1 MKKPVLALF
10 SSLLLVGLASCGATN
25 SSVASSNGTSAGT
38 SSTAATSAATTS
50 EGTVSTTSEG
60 TSSVATS
67 EETSATSEGTTSAAT
82 SEGTSSVA
90 TSEAT
95 SAATSVNQG
104 PLNITAIDGIQLPTY
119 TYNAGVYT
127 FAVSDTVK
135 TGATLSGTLAGS
147 IAITADSSFTDNA
160 SMELDLNGVTIT
172 SSSASPIYYESS
184 NSKVIVKANKGT
196 TNTISYTGTSSK
208 AAVIQSS
215 NNIEIAGKGSL
226 ILDGGSASHGIKCD
240 KLELTSATALTI
252 NNAGNDGVHAKIFDA
267 SAYTGTFAMGKIA
280 SQAFDVNDY
289 DTKAL
294 TASGAITFP
303 TAGQSSK
310 IAFTVESCANVFQI
324 DNAFT
329 ITDSTSLIVGTCTET
344 AYVEN
349 VTANTLTITNNG
361 TYTIAGVDQ
370 GTSISVAPTTLA

>member
-38 SSTAATSAATTS
+38 SSTVATSAATTS

-90 TSEAT
+90 TS
-95 SAATSVNQG
+95 VDQG